1 VNGFGDFANIDVEKV
16 LRDAQGRQARI
27 QEMQASMAELVGH
40 ATDET
45 GLVSATF
52 TPSGGLTELEIKPRA
67 LAQGSQDLAATV
79 KQVIQDAGADL
90 QQKMRAIMTEAFPD
104 HESALDKDAAMA
116 KAEEAQDAFNRV
128 MTDGM
133 AELEKIRKRMG
144 L

>member
-1 VNGFGDFANIDVEKV
+1 MNGFGDFANIDVEKV
-16 LRDAQGRQARI
+16 LRDAQGRQTRI
-27 QEMQASMAELVGH
+27 QEMQASMAELVGQ
-40 ATDET
+40 AADET

-67 LAQGSQDLAATV
+67 MARGSQDLAATV
-79 KQVIQDAGADL
+79 KQVIQDASADL

-116 KAEEAQDAFNRV
+116 KAQEAQDAFNRV

>member
-40 ATDET
+40 AADET

-67 LAQGSQDLAATV
+67 MARGSQDLAATV
-79 KQVIQDAGADL
+79 RQVIQDASADL

-116 KAEEAQDAFNRV
+116 KAQEAQDAFNRV